1 MQIQIRDV
9 LSYSGRDYV
18 VEGTVNYRATGR
30 TTRLS
35 RAVDDDNVAWVEV
48 PSDGA
53 DRLLILHEIRDLDL
67 TVPPPESID
76 YHRQSYVQR
85 MAARETLEIEGAV
98 PEHGPG
104 PLQMWRYRAAGDLYL
119 QIEEGNGRVFMLAG
133 ESVPRGM
140 VDHLPGR

>member
-9 LSYSGRDYV
+9 LSYSGRDYI
-18 VEGTVNYRATGR
+18 VEATVNYRATGK

-35 RAVDDDNVAWVEV
+35 RAVDGDKVAWIEV
-48 PSDGA
+48 PSDSA

-85 MAARETLEIEGAV
+85 MAARVTLEIEGAV
-98 PEHGPG
+98 PEHVPG
-104 PLQMWRYRAAGDLYL
+104 PLQIWRYRAAGDLYL